1 MSRRTPRS
9 GRVAGGLAG
18 RLSPA
23 FLLLVLVLLVVGV
36 SGCSQVA
43 RELGGGPRSGTNPAR
58 APSVASPVALNRDAQ
73 PVAFLSAADW
83 DVPGGHFF
91 TQTNGMPAL
100 ASATGFAVTDAE
112 GIPFWSEFQ
121 RLGGANLLGYPLSG
135 RLTFQNRITQVFQR
149 GILQWNAQERVV
161 QPMNVLHLLDEAG
174 KTEWLAQT
182 HRVPARLGSD
192 FDQGR
197 QGNAM
202 IGARLA
208 LLSGNPALQSKFNAA
223 PDAVALYGL
232 PDSRIVDQGDHL
244 AIRLQRNVLRVWKQD
259 VPWAKAGEATAD
271 NSGAY
276 AVEAG
281 LFPAA
286 ALATE
291 QPVSA
296 PRRANVPGLVVQPAS
311 PTPAS
316 AVAATPTTGASAAS
330 SIPAGGVL
338 QIANTNGDGV
348 WLRRT
353 PKLEDKLNAWPEGAL
368 MKSLNEQAEAEG
380 LKWQKVQAPD
390 GGVGWIP
397 ERFLRAMR

>member
-1 MSRRTPRS
+1 MSRRTPRPV
-9 GRVAGGLAG
+9 RVAGGLVD
-18 RLSPA
+18 RSSPVLS
-23 FLLLVLVLLVVGV
+23 LLVLVLLLVGA
-36 SGCSQVA
+36 SGCSQIA
-43 RELGGGPRSGTNPAR
+43 RDLSGGPRSGTNPAR
-58 APSVASPVALNRDAQ
+58 VPDTVQPVALNPDAQ
-73 PVAFLSAADW
+73 PVAFLAAADW
-83 DVPGGHFF
+83 DVPGGHFY

-100 ASATGFAVTDAE
+100 ASAIGFAVTDAE
-112 GIPFWSEFQ
+112 GIPFWTEFQ

-135 RLTFQNRITQVFQR
+135 RLTFQNRATQVFQR
-149 GILQWNAQERVV
+149 GILQWNAQERAV

-197 QGNAM
+197 QGSAVM
-202 IGARLA
+202 AARLA
-208 LLSGNPALQSKFNAA
+208 LLSGNSALQSKFNAA
-223 PDAVALYGL
+223 PDPVALYGL

-244 AIRLQRNVLRVWKQD
+244 AIRFQRNVLRVWKQD

-276 AVEAG
+276 AIEAG
-281 LFPAA
+281 LIPAA

-311 PTPAS
+311 QTPAS
-316 AVAATPTTGASAAS
+316 AAAATPTAGASSAS

-338 QIANTNGDGV
+338 QVANTNGDGV
-348 WLRRT
+348 WLRKT
-353 PKLEDKLNAWPEGAL
+353 TKLEDKLNAWPEGAL
-368 MKSLNEQAEAEG
+368 MKSLNEQVEAEG

-390 GGVGWIP
+390 GSVGWIP
-397 ERFLRAMR
+397 EKFLRAMR